1 MNDTQIPNPESEE
14 TNPRNPFETFLFH
27 QRRALEETGKA
38 LEALLPEGFREHGAT
53 ATKEFTKGLRV
64 LMEAAVEEVKKAAD
78 KARESG
84 EAGAAAAD
92 GGDDAPPASGTGP
105 NKVKVQVE

>member
-78 KARESG
+78 KTRESAEPDTDVAGG
-84 EAGAAAAD
+84 EHD
-92 GGDDAPPASGTGP
+92 SGTGP